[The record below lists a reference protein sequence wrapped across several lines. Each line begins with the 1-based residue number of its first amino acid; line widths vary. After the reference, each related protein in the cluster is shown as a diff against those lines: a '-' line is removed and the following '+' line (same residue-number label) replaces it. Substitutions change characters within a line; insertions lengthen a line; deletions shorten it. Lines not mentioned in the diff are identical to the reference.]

1 MAFNSTS
8 NIQIQ
13 KIVINANLNTTR
25 CILNIINP
33 SIISTLNSLSLKT
46 TIPKI
51 LTVISTTTRAPY
63 SLNVTLPK
71 PQLNTLINASLACRL
86 NINLVKPVLN
96 AFGKFPNVY
105 SCKIITKKVQTVL
118 SATAPV
124 SFRLTKQL
132 SRPVI
137 TSVAVLTFTGNRQ
150 TWVFNTITTAHSRYT
165 NYDFNSYFKIGTKN
179 YGTNSN
185 GIFELIGNTD
195 WASTGNTNI
204 TGIVQTPVS
213 DFNEQQLKSTSEAFI
228 NCRTEGQ
235 LEVQIVADEE
245 QKRTGFN
252 TVADSRN
259 GIHRRRVLLPKGLRG
274 NSWQFFI
281 KNIAGCTFDITSF
294 EVNLRTLQR
303 VKW

>member
-1 MAFNSTS
+1 MGEEIKPPPPFFFEGKTMAFDSTS

-13 KIVINANLNTTR
+13 KIVINVNLNSFSLKPSVPKVVITLSNIARAPYNLNTVLPKPR
-25 CILNIINP
+25 
-33 SIISTLNSLSLKT
+33 ISTLINSSLSCK
-46 TIPKI
+46 
-51 LTVISTTTRAPY
+51 
-63 SLNVTLPK
+63 
-71 PQLNTLINASLACRL
+71 L
-86 NINLVKPVLN
+86 NINIVKPILN
-96 AFGKFPNVY
+96 TFGKITNVY
-105 SCKIITKKVQTVL
+105 RCNILSKKIQTTL
-118 SATAPV
+118 AATAPV
-124 SFRLTKQL
+124 SFILVKTMP
-132 SRPVI
+132 RPVV

-165 NYDFNSYFKIGTKN
+165 NYDFNSYFKIGTTN
-179 YGTNSN
+179 YGINSN
-185 GIFELIGNTD
+185 GIFKLAGNTD
-195 WASTGNTNI
+195 WASTGNTII
-204 TGIVQTPVS
+204 TGVVQTPVS